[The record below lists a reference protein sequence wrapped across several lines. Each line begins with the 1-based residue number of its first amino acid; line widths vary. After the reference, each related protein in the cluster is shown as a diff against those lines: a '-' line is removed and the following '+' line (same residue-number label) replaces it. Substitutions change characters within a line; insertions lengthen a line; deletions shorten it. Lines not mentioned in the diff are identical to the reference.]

1 MRKGKHKLY
10 VWPDVEADG
19 KNETSTPSKL
29 KTTSELDRL
38 ERLVKKHDAGDIQP
52 VDWLDALAFRQI
64 EKIHKVHRERIHLI
78 SRPSFQSY
86 KFVDI
91 QEETEKSHDLHLYID
106 FPKFDFPLVYGEMAS
121 AISENSGRFSN
132 RLSPLTIPFTGM
144 HTARINWFNDWTITY
159 STAKR
164 SYCKRHEPAN
174 KFRHR

>member
-10 VWPDVEADG
+10 VWPGVEADG
-19 KNETSTPSKL
+19 KNETSTPSRL

-64 EKIHKVHRERIHLI
+64 EKIHKVYSEIILLI
-78 SRPSFQSY
+78 LRDLHFNLTN
-86 KFVDI
+86 FVGI

-121 AISENSGRFSN
+121 AIYTERFELFVS
-132 RLSPLTIPFTGM
+132 RLSVVTISFCRN
-144 HTARINWFNDWTITY
+144 AYFQNQLVQ
-159 STAKR
+159 
-164 SYCKRHEPAN
+164 
-174 KFRHR
+174 

>member
-10 VWPDVEADG
+10 VWPGVEADG
-19 KNETSTPSKL
+19 KNETSTPSRL

-64 EKIHKVHRERIHLI
+64 EKIHKVYSGIILFILEDLHFNLTN
-78 SRPSFQSY
+78 
-86 KFVDI
+86 FVDV

-121 AISENSGRFSN
+121 ATSERFELFAS
-132 RLSPLTIPFTGM
+132 RLSVVTISFYRN
-144 HTARINWFNDWTITY
+144 AYFQNQLVQ
-159 STAKR
+159 
-164 SYCKRHEPAN
+164 
-174 KFRHR
+174 